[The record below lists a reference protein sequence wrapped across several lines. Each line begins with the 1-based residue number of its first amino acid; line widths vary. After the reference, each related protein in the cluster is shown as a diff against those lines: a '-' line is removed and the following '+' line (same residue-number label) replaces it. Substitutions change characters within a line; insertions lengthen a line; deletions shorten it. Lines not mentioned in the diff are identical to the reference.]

1 MRRDRY
7 RGICRLAAVLAC
19 LGVSLAF
26 AAPLSTSVEHA
37 TALGRAATYLQER
50 QARLDWPA
58 ALAAARAGRYTPGTS
73 PVLNFG
79 IGAPPT
85 WIHLAVD
92 NPTASAVRRRLS
104 IETAWLDRIEVYLVQ
119 QDRLVSRHLAGD
131 RLPYARREGASR
143 YFVFDPVFAPGVS
156 DVLIRVETPDPMV
169 VPITLLGEE
178 AAIVRQTRQE
188 LSYGVVYGFLFALLA
203 YNAILYVSLRSRR
216 YLLYAVYLAAFV
228 AMNVAYTGHGYA
240 LLWPA
245 SPNWQQ
251 WSNPI
256 LIVLYGVAGF
266 AFAIRFLDLQVYY
279 PRLRRLVIAYSAVV
293 LLLLGG
299 AVAIGSQVAALL
311 VAFTFAFLFAFVM
324 LVLGVMAM
332 RAGQKPARYFL
343 LAAMAAMIGAVLT
356 TLSTWGFIPY
366 NSWTFRAVE
375 LGMLVDATLLALA
388 LGYQFRVG
396 QDARVRAERLAH
408 LDPLT
413 GTDNRRAFYD
423 KTRALWSNAQRHGHD
438 AAVLLLDIDHFKH
451 VNDTHGHAH
460 GDAVLRGIAETLR
473 QSVREGDLVA
483 RWGGEEFIV
492 YMPDT
497 SLREAQVLAERLREA
512 VGALRVTGATG
523 SATTV
528 TASLGVAQKEI
539 VHPTLDALIAV
550 ADECLYQAKAQ
561 GRNRVVA
568 WQGVPPVAGACV

>member
-1 MRRDRY
+1 
-7 RGICRLAAVLAC
+7 VLAC

-26 AAPLSTSVEHA
+26 AAPLSTVVEHA
-37 TALGRAATYLQER
+37 SAIGRDTAWLQESDG
-50 QARLDWPA
+50 RLDWPA
-58 ALAAARAGRYTPGTS
+58 ALAAARAGRFVPGTR

-92 NPTASAVRRRLS
+92 NPTASPVRRRLT
-104 IETAWLDRIEVYLVQ
+104 IETAWLDRIEIYLVQ
-119 QDRLVSRHLAGD
+119 QDRLVSRHRAGD
-131 RLPYARREGASR
+131 RLPYAQREGASR
-143 YFVFDPVFAPGVS
+143 YFAFDPVFAPGVS
-156 DVLIRVETPDPMV
+156 EVLIRVETPDPMV
-169 VPITLLGEE
+169 VPITLLDEE
-178 AAIVRQTRQE
+178 AAVVRQTRQE
-188 LSYGVVYGFLFALLA
+188 LSYGVVYGFLFALMA
-203 YNAILYVSLRSRR
+203 YNAILYLSLRSRR
-216 YLLYAVYLAAFV
+216 YVLYAVYLAAFV

-245 SPNWQQ
+245 SPHWQQ

-256 LIVLYGVAGF
+256 LIALYGVAGL

-279 PRLRRLVIAYSAVV
+279 PRLRRLVIAFNAAVLV
-293 LLLLGG
+293 LLGG
-299 AVAIGSQVAALL
+299 AVAAGSQEAALL
-311 VAFTFAFLFAFVM
+311 VAFAFAFLFALIM
-324 LVLGVMAM
+324 LALGVMAM

-343 LAAMAAMIGAVLT
+343 LAAVAAMVGAVLT

-413 GTDNRRAFYD
+413 GADNRRAFYD

-438 AAVLLLDIDHFKH
+438 AAVMLLDIDHFKR
-451 VNDTHGHAH
+451 VNDAHGHAH
-460 GDAVLRGIAETLR
+460 GDVVLRGIAGALR
-473 QSVREGDLVA
+473 QSVREGDVVA
-483 RWGGEEFIV
+483 RWGGEEFV
-492 YMPDT
+492 VFMPDT
-497 SLREAQVLAERLREA
+497 SLREALVLAERLREA
-512 VGALRVTGATG
+512 VGALRVTGGTG
-523 SATTV
+523 GTTTV
-528 TASLGVAQKEI
+528 TVSIGVAQKEI

-568 WQGVPPVAGACV
+568 WLSGPAGAGA